1 MKSYLYALLLM
12 SLLSFSSL
20 MAASSPPPRLR
31 LQAGSKHELKHWS
44 LSAVGDSAQYAVQAP
59 SVVQAELIKY
69 GKLPDPYYRNNEPL
83 VQWVSE
89 QDWVYTTEF
98 ELEAEALHTPHM
110 HHILECEGLDTYAD
124 IYVNGQHITHTDN
137 MFRLYHLDISRALR
151 QGRNRISIHFHSPT
165 RYAMGQYLSNGF
177 NYPADNDH
185 AQIRLSPFTRK
196 APYHYGW
203 DWGMR
208 LLSMG
213 IYRPIHLAS
222 YRQAH
227 LENLDIRT
235 SIHWSADAK
244 TALSA
249 EISVHPELVQWHSD
263 ANLRLRARLLD
274 DQGQVVSQTYST
286 SLSRPA
292 VLRLDRPKLWWP
304 NGWGKPYLYQLV
316 VAVEDQQGQ
325 SLQTL
330 SKRIGIREVE
340 LVNQPDEHGTS
351 FYFQVNGMPLF
362 ARGANYVPSHTILT
376 QRSHKELRQ
385 LFEDAVFAHFNM
397 LRVWGGG
404 VYEEDAFYDLADEYG
419 ILIWQDFMFA
429 CTAYPSDDAFL
440 HSVEQEA
447 KDQIRRLRHHPSI
460 ALWCGNNEVEEA
472 LKYWGWQRKYPQQIY
487 QQMYDGYAPL
497 FRELLDRSVR
507 QYDPQ
512 RSYIHSSPMQANWGR
527 KESFLHGDIHYWGL
541 WYGKQGFDAFQEH
554 PMRFVSEFGFQS
566 FPSMSSIARFATTE
580 DYSLESTVMT
590 LHQKA
595 STGNGLIREYM
606 AREYRVPERFEDF
619 VYTSQVL
626 QARGMAQA
634 VRAQRRHK
642 PICMGALYWQFNDA
656 WPAVSWSSVDYYG
669 EYKAMHYAMREA
681 YAPQCLTIEQ
691 DSVTKVLNVHL
702 LNDALAP
709 YSIDTLQL
717 QTYDLSTG
725 RKLSQSIPIHRT
737 AQAGATLALHQIDL
751 KQLMGAEDIADVLLS
766 LTHKPQQGVALRAE
780 WASTA
785 TKNLELPKPKYE
797 LRIRFAEKGRTVFTL
812 RALSLLKD
820 VMLYLPWTG
829 ARFSDNLFDLYPDQ
843 ERYIEV
849 RHPNI
854 SAQGALSIE
863 VRTMN
868 DVHQHTAQ

>member
-1 MKSYLYALLLM
+1 
-12 SLLSFSSL
+12 
-20 MAASSPPPRLR
+20 
-31 LQAGSKHELKHWS
+31 
-44 LSAVGDSAQYAVQAP
+44 
-59 SVVQAELIKY
+59 
-69 GKLPDPYYRNNEPL
+69 
-83 VQWVSE
+83 
-89 QDWVYTTEF
+89 
-98 ELEAEALHTPHM
+98 
-110 HHILECEGLDTYAD
+110 
-124 IYVNGQHITHTDN
+124 
-137 MFRLYHLDISRALR
+137 
-151 QGRNRISIHFHSPT
+151 
-165 RYAMGQYLSNGF
+165 
-177 NYPADNDH
+177 
-185 AQIRLSPFTRK
+185 
-196 APYHYGW
+196 
-203 DWGMR
+203 
-208 LLSMG
+208 
-213 IYRPIHLAS
+213 
-222 YRQAH
+222 
-227 LENLDIRT
+227 
-235 SIHWSADAK
+235 
-244 TALSA
+244 
-249 EISVHPELVQWHSD
+249 
-263 ANLRLRARLLD
+263 
-274 DQGQVVSQTYST
+274 
-286 SLSRPA
+286 
-292 VLRLDRPKLWWP
+292 
-304 NGWGKPYLYQLV
+304 
-316 VAVEDQQGQ
+316 
-325 SLQTL
+325 
-330 SKRIGIREVE
+330 
-340 LVNQPDEHGTS
+340 
-351 FYFQVNGMPLF
+351 
-362 ARGANYVPSHTILT
+362 
-376 QRSHKELRQ
+376 
-385 LFEDAVFAHFNM
+385 
-397 LRVWGGG
+397 
-404 VYEEDAFYDLADEYG
+404 
-419 ILIWQDFMFA
+419 
-429 CTAYPSDDAFL
+429 
-440 HSVEQEA
+440 
-447 KDQIRRLRHHPSI
+447 
-460 ALWCGNNEVEEA
+460 
-472 LKYWGWQRKYPQQIY
+472 
-487 QQMYDGYAPL
+487 
-497 FRELLDRSVR
+497 
-507 QYDPQ
+507 
-512 RSYIHSSPMQANWGR
+512 
-527 KESFLHGDIHYWGL
+527 
-541 WYGKQGFDAFQEH
+541 
-554 PMRFVSEFGFQS
+554 MRFVSEFGFQS

-580 DYSLESTVMT
+580 DYSLESAVMT

-642 PICMGALYWQFNDA
+642 PICMGSLYWQFNDA

-751 KQLMGAEDIADVLLS
+751 KQLMGTEDIADVLLS